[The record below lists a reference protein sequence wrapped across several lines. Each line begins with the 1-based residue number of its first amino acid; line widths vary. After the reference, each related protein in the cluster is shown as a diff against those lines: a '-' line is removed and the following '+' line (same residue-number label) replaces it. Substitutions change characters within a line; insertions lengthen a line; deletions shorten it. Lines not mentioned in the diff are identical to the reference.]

1 TNKPVNGNNKGSMLL
16 IWRPYIK
23 PRKVIST
30 VDRDEL
36 MNIGNQ
42 ILNEWKIA

>member
-1 TNKPVNGNNKGSMLL
+1 MKITVQIDRFNIN
-16 IWRPYIK
+16 
-23 PRKVIST
+23 PRKIIST

>member
-1 TNKPVNGNNKGSMLL
+1 MHRKQ
-16 IWRPYIK
+16 IK
-23 PRKVIST
+23 RINT

-36 MNIGNQ
+36 INIGNQ

>member
-1 TNKPVNGNNKGSMLL
+1 MKITIECKDNEYLFALEVAKIIN
-16 IWRPYIK
+16 
-23 PRKVIST
+23 T

-36 MNIGNQ
+36 INIGNK

>member
-1 TNKPVNGNNKGSMLL
+1 MKITVQIDRFN
-16 IWRPYIK
+16 IK
-23 PRKVIST
+23 QRKIIST

>member
-1 TNKPVNGNNKGSMLL
+1 MKITVQIDRFN
-16 IWRPYIK
+16 IK
-23 PRKVIST
+23 PRKIINT

-36 MNIGNQ
+36 INIGNK